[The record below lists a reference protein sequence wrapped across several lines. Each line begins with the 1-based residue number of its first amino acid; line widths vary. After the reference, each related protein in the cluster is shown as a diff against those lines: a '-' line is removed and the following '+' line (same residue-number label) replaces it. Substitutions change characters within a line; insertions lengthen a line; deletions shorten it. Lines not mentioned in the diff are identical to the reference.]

1 MADAFLS
8 PWELTPFF
16 LPSLLPCL
24 GSQSQHLLSARQSA
38 VQGAGGVAQLRFAMV
53 LTLFRLPSTR
63 EKGTKQEL
71 GSVRGGAKE
80 VESAGRLHGG
90 H

>member
-1 MADAFLS
+1 M
-8 PWELTPFF
+8 
-16 LPSLLPCL
+16 
-24 GSQSQHLLSARQSA
+24 
-38 VQGAGGVAQLRFAMV
+38 QGAGGVAQLRFAMV